1 MEACGINI
9 PLSTYIMNNEKHISS
24 IHNADQIEKTTV
36 LLFVFRGIKGMR

>member
-1 MEACGINI
+1 
-9 PLSTYIMNNEKHISS
+9 MNNEKHISS